1 MVTKDFNKLLEEVVV
16 ELKEAPEKVFHEKKE
31 DYFIYNNIAYIS
43 YLLAKHS
50 FIHEEI
56 LKELGL
62 VNLST
67 NTVLNVL
74 LTVNPTYYNEI
85 ATGLDI
91 LKYELENYPIYS
103 IVGNDP
109 ITFIEEIDFY
119 LNETLQSEK
128 ETYEAFLKHLEEQN
142 KEFESLEEGVV

>member
-1 MVTKDFNKLLEEVVV
+1 MAK
-16 ELKEAPEKVFHEKKE
+16 
-31 DYFIYNNIAYIS
+31 NN
-43 YLLAKHS
+43 
-50 FIHEEI
+50 FIHEEV
-56 LKELGL
+56 LKEFGL

-85 ATGLDI
+85 ATGLEI
-91 LKYELENYPIYS
+91 LKYELENYPVYS

-119 LNETLQSEK
+119 LNETLHSYK